1 MFSINI
7 LGEEAVIKK
16 GGVEFNCQFKKE
28 TQDFQ
33 NKWELILFKINK
45 YYLSSEKTF
54 FKKIF
59 EVYELLKKSEIK
71 IKNLKI
77 KTERNL
83 QYKDIKEI
91 KIMAKEF
98 PLYIKSSNITV
109 ERISEQQS
117 IEERRIKE
125 TEFGIELRRSEKDIY
140 VKLSAIKEYDIE
152 RLKGIARFITEK
164 ERVYGFFSPLDIA
177 KKIIETTEKIKEFLP
192 EATEIQ
198 IRYATIKK
206 MTNPLLL
213 IRYLSFEY
221 NNEMF
226 VVSENELRHTTLSSK
241 FLATLSEIL
250 KKFEPE
256 NIDIKKVFEKIK
268 NFNSEQPYEIL
279 QEIKKIGKT
288 DKVAISFVDKENSAK
303 NIKIG

>member
-7 LGEEAVIKK
+7 LDEKAVLKK
-16 GGVEFNCQFKKE
+16 GGIEFNCQLKKE
-28 TQDFQ
+28 TQNF
-33 NKWELILFKINK
+33 KKEWEIILFKINK

-59 EVYELLKKSEIK
+59 EVYELLKESEIK

-98 PLYIKSSNITV
+98 PLYIKSSNITI
-109 ERISEQQS
+109 EHISEQQS

-177 KKIIETTEKIKEFLP
+177 KKIIETTEKIKKFLP

-213 IRYLSFEY
+213 IKYLSFEY

-268 NFNSEQPYEIL
+268 NFNSEQPYEVL

-288 DKVAISFVDKENSAK
+288 DKVAISFVDKDNSAK

>member
-7 LGEEAVIKK
+7 LDEKAVLKK
-16 GGVEFNCQFKKE
+16 GGIEFNCQLKKE
-28 TQDFQ
+28 TQNFEK
-33 NKWELILFKINK
+33 KWEIILFKINK

-59 EVYELLKKSEIK
+59 EVYELLKESEIK

-98 PLYIKSSNITV
+98 PLYIKSSNITI

-177 KKIIETTEKIKEFLP
+177 KKIIEILP

-213 IRYLSFEY
+213 IKYLSFEY

-268 NFNSEQPYEIL
+268 NFNSEQPYEVL

-288 DKVAISFVDKENSAK
+288 DKVAISFVDKDNSAK